1 MDRSTYRA
9 REAALLA
16 QLDEQARSAARIWIV
31 VLLCGRLAIL
41 GCAAFG
47 VCATAGISL
56 WFSPLVAVGLMTTV
70 GRVWGWAR
78 RPAMLEMLEHIVAE
92 KSTPTDAGNDR

>member
-1 MDRSTYRA
+1 MDRNTYRE

-16 QLDEQARSAARIWIV
+16 QLDEQSRSAARIWIV

-56 WFSPLVAVGLMTTV
+56 WFSPLVAVALMTTV

-78 RPAMLEMLEHIVAE
+78 RPAMLEMLEHVVAE
-92 KSTPTDAGNDR
+92 KTAPTDSRNV